1 MLAKSFSAAIIA
13 CIGVAIKLEGAPP
26 MKAAQVEGAPP
37 MKAAQ
42 VDTES
47 EAAQTGS
54 SLAEQMITTPSPDMD
69 CSDPAYEMLCA
80 MYGM

>member
-47 EAAQTGS
+47 EAA
-54 SLAEQMITTPSPDMD
+54 
-69 CSDPAYEMLCA
+69 
-80 MYGM
+80 